1 MRIIDSH
8 THIFPDHVAE
18 HALGALVEAYQAA
31 PRGPA
36 TVSGALAAM
45 DEAGVEKAVVC
56 PVATRPEQVV
66 SINRWV
72 TSLDRERFLPFGA
85 MHPDFADPE
94 EELAF
99 LRDQD
104 VRGIKLQPHFQG
116 YTVESPALLRMF
128 ERLGDFVALIHG
140 GQEIKPIPFVP
151 TTPERLRALHDRFPN
166 QRMVIAHLGGYQ
178 MWEGVEEHLLGQDVY
193 FDLSFTFDRLDDA
206 TIARLVAAH
215 GPERILF
222 GSDYP
227 WMTPA
232 AARAGVERMGWSE
245 EEKRGILAGNAERLL
260 GINGGSREG
269 AHTPF

>member
-1 MRIIDSH
+1 MRLLDFH
-8 THIFPDHVAE
+8 THIFPDRVAE
-18 HALGALVEAYQAA
+18 RAIEALVQAYQAA
-31 PRGPA
+31 PQGPA
-36 TVSGALAAM
+36 TVAGALAAM
-45 DEAGVEKAVVC
+45 DEAGVDKAVVC

-104 VRGIKLQPHFQG
+104 VRGLKLQPHFQG
-116 YTVESPALLRMF
+116 YTVESPALLRLF
-128 ERLGDFVALIHG
+128 ERLEDFVVLMHG
-140 GQEIKPIPFVP
+140 GQEIKPIPLVP
-151 TTPERLRALHDRFPN
+151 TTPERLRALHERFPQ
-166 QRMVIAHLGGYQ
+166 QRLVIAHLGGYL
-178 MWEGVEEHLLGQDVY
+178 MWEDMETHLLGQDLY
-193 FDLSFTFDRLDDA
+193 FDLSFTSDRLDDA

-232 AARAGVERMGWSE
+232 AARAGVERMGWTDA
-245 EEKRGILAGNAERLL
+245 EKRGILGGNAERLL
-260 GINGGSREG
+260 GIDEL
-269 AHTPF
+269 